1 MGDPRLSPDEI
12 RAAAEVHDELAPE
25 YRDAVVQSFLEKI
38 DQEVGARID
47 ARLDAAR
54 QAEARATDPVI
65 MERKRTQL
73 AAVAVGSAITAVA
86 SGAAVEWSAHYPGSS
101 PVKALI
107 VVWTVLAIIYLT
119 YAWRI
124 RRR

>member
-1 MGDPRLSPDEI
+1 MGDPTLSPDEI

-38 DQEVGARID
+38 DKEVGARID

-54 QAEARATDPVI
+54 QPVARATDPAI
-65 MERKRTQL
+65 LEKKRAQL

-86 SGAAVEWSAHYPGSS
+86 SGAAVAWSAHYPGSS
-101 PVKALI
+101 PVKALLA
-107 VVWTVLAIIYLT
+107 VWTVLAIIYLA